1 MSRARWLGILAAIIP
16 AACGVTWAQS
26 YPVKPVR
33 VIIVFPPGG
42 ATDIVGRIA
51 FQKVGEQLGQQFII
65 DNRPGAGGTLGA
77 AIVAKSPPDGYTLMV
92 YSTTLVAN
100 AHMYTKLP
108 YDTMKDFVGITPVAK
123 LIGML
128 AVHPSMPVRSVND
141 LVALA
146 KRRPGEI
153 SYGTAGV
160 GAFQHLAT
168 SLFANM
174 AGIEIVHVPY
184 KGGGPASAATAGGE
198 VQMILTPI
206 SEVLPHIKANRIRP
220 IAVSSDKRTAQFPD
234 IPTIA
239 ETVKGYE
246 FTSWMGTFAP
256 AGTPRA
262 IVDKLNAELEKAV
275 SDPAVAGNLSSQSLD
290 PMYMTVDEFA
300 GQMRADYEKYER
312 IVRISGARVQ

>member
-1 MSRARWLGILAAIIP
+1 MSTIRSLGAFAVLILM
-16 AACGVTWAQS
+16 ACGVSWAQQ
-26 YPVKPVR
+26 YPAKPVR
-33 VIIVFPPGG
+33 VVIVFPPGG

-51 FQKVGEQLGQQFII
+51 FQKVAEQLGHQFII

-77 AIVAKSPPDGYTLMV
+77 SLVAKSAPDGYTLMV
-92 YSTTLVAN
+92 YSTTLIAN
-100 AHMYTKLP
+100 AHMYSKLP

-128 AVHPSMPVRSVND
+128 TVHPSMPVRSVQD

-146 KRRPGEI
+146 KKRPGEI

-174 AGIEIVHVPY
+174 AGIKIVHVPY
-184 KGGGPASAATAGGE
+184 KGGGPASIATAGGE

-206 SEVLPHIKANRIRP
+206 SEVLPHIKGNRIRP
-220 IAVSSDKRTAQFPD
+220 IAVSSDQRTAQFPD

-262 IVDKLNAELEKAV
+262 IVDRLNAELKRAV

-300 GQMRADYEKYER
+300 KQMQADYAKYQH
-312 IVRISGARVQ
+312 IVQISGARVQ